1 MDNVELIYYHVRVP
15 DNQQTYLKFLW
26 WENHD
31 VECHPQEFAIC
42 AHVFGGTSS
51 GSCSNYDLRRIAVD
65 NEAEFGKTAASTLL
79 NNFYVDDL
87 LKSIGNINIAKQF
100 VKDVIS
106 MCRSGGFN
114 LTKSVFNSK
123 ELLQSI
129 PEQQKRQ
136 ETKHQDLSGDI
147 PTEKA
152 LGICW
157 NIVDDTFSFKI
168 TFDRRFLTKRTMLS
182 MISSIYDPLGFAAL
196 FFLEGRKIRQSFC
209 NQNLPW
215 YMEVNDD
222 VKKE

>member
-1 MDNVELIYYHVRVP
+1 M
-15 DNQQTYLKFLW
+15 
-26 WENHD
+26 
-31 VECHPQEFAIC
+31 
-42 AHVFGGTSS
+42 FGGTSS

-65 NEAEFGKTAASTLL
+65 NEAEFGKAAASTLL

-157 NIVDDTFSFKI
+157 NIADDTFSFKI

-196 FFLEGRKIRQSFC
+196 FFLVGRKIRQSFC

-222 VKKE
+222 VKKQ